1 MKRKM
6 IIGAVALLVTA
17 GVANAQGFAEAK
29 FGIKGGWNS
38 ANITNN
44 KGGETDDS
52 KRLNTFN
59 AGVVGAIP
67 LGSTFEIRTGLDLQS
82 KGTKVSWD
90 NAAGKGFAK
99 TNPLYLELPVIWPLC
114 YLLMKK

>member
-44 KGGETDDS
+44 KKWG
-52 KRLNTFN
+52 N
-59 AGVVGAIP
+59 
-67 LGSTFEIRTGLDLQS
+67 
-82 KGTKVSWD
+82 
-90 NAAGKGFAK
+90 
-99 TNPLYLELPVIWPLC
+99 
-114 YLLMKK
+114 